1 MKLALVGAHGR
12 DAETSDSGT
21 NDLVA
26 RETAALDA
34 YSRLVVEAADT
45 AGPAIIGIRRR
56 REKPRP
62 DDLLEP
68 SRSAGSAVIIAPD
81 GYALTNHHV
90 IAGARHL
97 EAVFA
102 DGSSCTAELIGTDPA
117 TDLALLRLA
126 ANGLNAAAL
135 GDSETLRVGQLVI
148 AIGNPFGLQATV
160 TAGVV
165 SALRRTLRGVGGRLI
180 EDVIQTDAALN
191 PGNSGGALVDGAGRV
206 VGISTAIVGGAQGI
220 CFAVPIDTAK
230 WVIPE
235 LLREGRVVRGYLG
248 IAGQTKPL
256 DRRLGRRLG
265 LAVPAGVLVIAVEEK
280 GPAAAAGLQPGDLIL
295 AMDGDVVPS
304 VDAIHK
310 RLDRRAIGRILS
322 LRVLRAGQLLDAAV
336 EVAPQPPRAESLSP
350 ERGP

>member
-1 MKLALVGAHGR
+1 MKLALLAAHGA
-12 DAETSDSGT
+12 DAETDDNTS
-21 NDLVA
+21 NDLGA
-26 RETAALDA
+26 REMAALDA
-34 YSRLVVEAADT
+34 YSRLVVEAVET
-45 AGPAIIGIRRR
+45 ATPAIIGIRRR
-56 REKPRP
+56 REGWRP
-62 DDLLEP
+62 DRLVDPAL
-68 SRSAGSAVIIAPD
+68 SAGSAVIVAPD

-90 IAGARHL
+90 ISGAKHL

-102 DGSSCTAELIGTDPA
+102 DGSSCMADLVGTDPD

-126 ANGLNAAAL
+126 GNGLPAAAL
-135 GDSETLRVGQLVI
+135 GDSDSLRVGQLVI

-160 TAGVV
+160 TAGVI

-220 CFAVPIDTAK
+220 CFAVPINTAK

-248 IAGQTKPL
+248 IAGQTKPM
-256 DRRLGRRLG
+256 DRRLGRTLG
-265 LAVPAGVLVIAVEEK
+265 LAVPAGVLVVTVTEK
-280 GPAAAAGLQPGDLIL
+280 SPAAAAGLQPGDLIL
-295 AMDGDVVPS
+295 AMDGELVPS

-310 RLDRRAIGRILS
+310 RLDRHAIGRTLS
-322 LRVLRAGQLLDAAV
+322 LRMLRTGRLLDAAV
-336 EVAPQPPRAESLSP
+336 EVAPQPPRSE
-350 ERGP
+350 GPGA